1 MKPLGKLWPNSVASL
16 ILTPSSFKICYHYTV
31 LEAIM
36 DLQLK
41 DKRAFV
47 AGSSRGLG
55 FATALTLAREGCQV
69 VVNSRDGE
77 KAKDAA
83 EKIASET
90 GTQAYGFAGDVS
102 EAIDAEYLIQ
112 TAVEALGGLDILITN
127 AGGPPAGSF
136 ELFDEETWQKAV
148 DISFMSHVRLIR
160 AALPHLRKSSSPSV
174 LTVTSYTV
182 KQPIP
187 NLVLSNSIRAATVG
201 LTKSLALDLGKEGIR
216 FNSIMPA
223 WTETERVIDL
233 MAFRAK
239 NNNTTIEEE
248 TAKQTAEIP
257 LGRMGRPQ
265 EFANAAVFLVS
276 PAASFIHG
284 VALAV
289 DGGIIKGTF

>member
-1 MKPLGKLWPNSVASL
+1 
-16 ILTPSSFKICYHYTV
+16 
-31 LEAIM
+31 M

-55 FATALTLAREGCQV
+55 FATALTLAREGCKV
-69 VVNSRDGE
+69 AINSRNEE
-77 KAKDAA
+77 KIKAAA
-83 EKIASET
+83 EKITNET

-102 EAIDAEYLIQ
+102 NASAADTLIKS
-112 TAVEALGGLDILITN
+112 AVEWLDGLDILITN
-127 AGGPPAGSF
+127 AGGPPSGSF
-136 ELFDEETWQKAV
+136 EIFDEATWQTAV
-148 DISFMSHVRLIR
+148 DTSFTSHVRLIR
-160 AALPHLRKSSSPSV
+160 AALPHLRKSSTPSV
-174 LTVTSYTV
+174 LTMTSYTI
-182 KQPIP
+182 KQPAP
-187 NLVLSNSIRAATVG
+187 FLVLSNSIRAATVG
-201 LTKSLALDLGKEGIR
+201 LTKSLALELGKENIR
-216 FNSIMPA
+216 FNSILPG

-257 LGRMGRPQ
+257 LGRMGKPQ

-276 PAASFIHG
+276 PVASFIHG

-289 DGGIIKGTF
+289 DGGIIKGAF